1 MSMATTITVDAVIGI
16 KKNFQKFPNDYVA
29 RCIKVACAQATS
41 DGLSTPEGVTDQDDI
56 QIIYDEAVLS
66 FARHLLVVDL
76 FAEYDGV
83 TQASTMQNS
92 QTITDKTTNDM
103 YLAKYNNYLNKY
115 SNSNNKQGG
124 VTFYGN

>member
-1 MSMATTITVDAVIGI
+1 MSMATTITPDAVIGI

-41 DGLSTPEGVTDQDDI
+41 DGLNAPEDVTDQDDI

-66 FARHLLVVDL
+66 FARHLLEVDL
-76 FAEYDGV
+76 FAEHDGV

-103 YLAKYNNYLNKY
+103 YLAKYNYYLNKY

-124 VTFYGN
+124 VTFYGD